1 MKGRTKGTIGLT
13 FASITWFLVLS
24 GRRTVSVL
32 LVDIEG
38 TFSIDHA
45 QAGLAMTAMFLVY
58 GLMQF
63 PSGVISD
70 IKGRKTTIAVA
81 IMIMGVSLLLIGLSV
96 HYMMF
101 MAAMMLFG
109 LGSGSFQTPGISM
122 ISDLYVADR
131 GRALG
136 IQSSAGSLAGLVP
149 IVAPIIALIDWRLFF
164 LGAGIITLLVGYL
177 FIRMGKETTTLP
189 GRIFVRE
196 RLLDGIK
203 ALKNPITLFIFI
215 ITILMVYCW
224 IGYTTFFPAYL
235 IEVKSFSV
243 IEAGI
248 AFSVLLLG
256 GMLLKPMMGRISDS
270 RSKMAT
276 MMLVTSTGGVF
287 TVLTVLVDGFVWV
300 LVFSFFLSVV
310 PAFFLVTNSL
320 LLKRWEEK
328 GRGGKLGFFRSLTV
342 LLGSPTSALIGYS
355 AMVYGFDRSFILIS
369 AVLLLISVA
378 ILVGILVQKKNS
390 SWTIRTRR

>member
-1 MKGRTKGTIGLT
+1 MNGRIKGAVALA
-13 FASITWFLVLS
+13 FASITWFLILA

-38 TFSIDHA
+38 TFDIDHA

-63 PSGVISD
+63 PSGLISD
-70 IKGRKTTIAVA
+70 IKGRKTTIAVS
-81 IMIMGVSLLLIGLSV
+81 IMVMGASFLLIGLSV
-96 HYMMF
+96 HYLMF

-122 ISDLYVADR
+122 ISDLYVSDR

-136 IQSSAGSLAGLVP
+136 IQASAGSLAGVVP
-149 IVAPIIALIDWRLFF
+149 IIAPIIALIDWRLFF
-164 LGAGIITLLVGYL
+164 IGWGVITLVVGYL
-177 FIRMGKETTTLP
+177 FIRKGKETTTLP
-189 GRIFVRE
+189 TSISVKE
-196 RLLDGIK
+196 RLLDGMK
-203 ALKNPITLFIFI
+203 ALREPTALFIFVL
-215 ITILMVYCW
+215 TILMVYCW
-224 IGYTTFFPAYL
+224 MGYTTFFPAYL
-235 IEVKSFSV
+235 IETKSFSA

-256 GMLLKPMMGRISDS
+256 GMLLKPLMGRLSDKRS
-270 RSKMAT
+270 RMAV
-276 MMLVTSTGGVF
+276 MMLVTSSGGMF
-287 TVLTVLVDGFVWV
+287 TVLTVMADNFFLV
-300 LVFSFFLSVV
+300 LLFSFFLSVV

-320 LLKRWEEK
+320 LLKGWEEK

-355 AMVYGFDRSFILIS
+355 ALTLGFDTSFVIISAAMMVISVMILIG
-369 AVLLLISVA
+369 LLIR
-378 ILVGILVQKKNS
+378 GG
-390 SWTIRTRR
+390 